1 MKLEQLR
8 KFVNQIEDN
17 FHNEETRS
25 VPELEILFGVLTEGL
40 NTPRSG
46 KDLDTHLT
54 LLNLR
59 DRVIAMLEASV
70 SDRELAAF
78 FKKNLRR
85 IAIQNLNI

>member
-8 KFVNQIEDN
+8 KFVNQIEDS

-25 VPELEILFGVLTEGL
+25 VPELEILFGVLTEEL
-40 NTPRSG
+40 NTPG
-46 KDLDTHLT
+46 KDLDSNLK
-54 LLNLR
+54 LLDLR
-59 DRVIAMLEASV
+59 DRVIVMLEASV

-85 IAIQNLNI
+85 IAIQNLSV

>member
-8 KFVNQIEDN
+8 KFVNQIED
-17 FHNEETRS
+17 EEKKS
-25 VPELEILFGVLTEGL
+25 VPELEILFGFLTEEL
-40 NTPRSG
+40 NTPRSD